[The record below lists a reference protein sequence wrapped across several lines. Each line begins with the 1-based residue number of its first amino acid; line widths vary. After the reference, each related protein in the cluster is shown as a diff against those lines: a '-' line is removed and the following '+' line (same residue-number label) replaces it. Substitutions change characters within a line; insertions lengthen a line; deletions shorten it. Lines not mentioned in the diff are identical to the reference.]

1 MRGSSLIDVAEL
13 AAALGDPDPGRRPT
27 VLDVRWDLA
36 EGPRPDL
43 YADAHIPGAVFVD
56 LDHALAGPVA
66 DGRRG
71 RHPLPD
77 SDTFVAAMRAAGVD
91 SGRPVVVY
99 DDAGGT
105 IAARAWWLLRHHG
118 HEAVRL
124 LDGGLPAWVGAGQPT
139 ESAAA
144 TERADPAQP
153 GEVAAP
159 ILEPGDFS
167 GAPGHMPTLDADQAA
182 ALAADPGGVLLD
194 ARQGERYRGES
205 EPVDPRA
212 GHIPGARHRC
222 TRDNVDPEGRFLEPR
237 ALAAGFVAVGAT
249 PGARVGAYC
258 GSGVTAAHEV
268 LALELAGIPA
278 ALYPGSWSEWSSDP
292 ARPVQTGAHDGPVV
306 AGDHDARVEG

>member
-1 MRGSSLIDVAEL
+1 MRASPLIDVAEL
-13 AAALGDPDPGRRPT
+13 AAALAGPDAARRPT

-36 EGPRPDL
+36 QGRRPDL
-43 YADAHIPGAVFVD
+43 YAAAHIPGAVFVD
-56 LDHALAGPVA
+56 LDHALAGPVG

-77 SDTFVAAMRAAGVD
+77 SETFVAAMRAAGVD

-118 HEAVRL
+118 HGEVRL
-124 LDGGLPAWVGAGQPT
+124 LDGGLPAWTRAGQAT
-139 ESAAA
+139 EAGPPAPAAA
-144 TERADPAQP
+144 
-153 GEVAAP
+153 
-159 ILEPGDFS
+159 PGDFR
-167 GAPGHMPTLDADQAA
+167 GAPGHMATLDADQAA

-194 ARQGERYRGES
+194 ARQRERYDGDN

-212 GHIPGARHRC
+212 GHIPGALHRS
-222 TRDNVDPEGRFLEPR
+222 TRDNVDSEGRLLNR
-237 ALAAGFVAVGAT
+237 GALADAFTALGAT
-249 PGARVGAYC
+249 PRARVGAYC

-268 LALELAGIPA
+268 LALELAGVSA

-292 ARPVQTGAHDGPVV
+292 ARPIQTGDHVGPVS
-306 AGDHDARVEG
+306 R